1 MTSSGNTERFSG
13 KGTTV
18 FVSQE
23 VLTEDPDV
31 PFSVYRLYYLCYI
44 YFTLKVFSFKGGGG
58 AESNLI
64 YSDFVDFQIVNIC
77 IKFSLIPRPSRL
89 LVTTLSLRE
98 CMVTSDLDSLRI
110 RP

>member
-1 MTSSGNTERFSG
+1 M
-13 KGTTV
+13 
-18 FVSQE
+18 
-23 VLTEDPDV
+23 
-31 PFSVYRLYYLCYI
+31 LYIFYI
-44 YFTLKVFSFKGGGG
+44 ESIFIQGGGGG